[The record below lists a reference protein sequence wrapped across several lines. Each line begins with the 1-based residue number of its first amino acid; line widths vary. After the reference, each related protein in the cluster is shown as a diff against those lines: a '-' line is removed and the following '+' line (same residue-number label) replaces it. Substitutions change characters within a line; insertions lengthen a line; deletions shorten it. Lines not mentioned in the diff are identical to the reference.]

1 MTDLILAIETVI
13 RNNPS
18 LIFICIFSLLFTL
31 LISTF
36 TLESTMTLG
45 PPVVVTTSNSV
56 NAPSNRDEDSKSSNA
71 GSPKA
76 MSGTFE
82 IHITVDP
89 KNNYVKLL
97 DFIEA
102 RRFERKFK
110 LVYAVSSSE
119 SNQYMLSYF
128 THKSDDRLAVNSALD
143 IAKEL
148 EKNNIEVVRVKVE
161 AHDAS
166 GIPITDREYR
176 ALVKH
181 LIDKYSYESHK
192 QYFEFHCKVNHSEL
206 DLEQLEKD
214 INDYKGTGISYN
226 LCSSNKNP
234 LLTIRAYDVGLTNAI
249 AYKNTVMNHLKRY
262 GYIFEDKIQQEFAV
276 YDTNTA
282 IDDWL

>member
-1 MTDLILAIETVI
+1 M
-13 RNNPS
+13 
-18 LIFICIFSLLFTL
+18 FTL
-31 LISTF
+31 
-36 TLESTMTLG
+36 MTAIFELSWT
-45 PPVVVTTSNSV
+45 P
-56 NAPSNRDEDSKSSNA
+56 APSVGTIHTPTNIPSNHDEESKSSTTSSSK
-71 GSPKA
+71 G

-82 IHITVDP
+82 IHVTVDP

-97 DFIEA
+97 SFIEDHKFQ
-102 RRFERKFK
+102 RNFK
-110 LVYAVSSSE
+110 LVYAVSSSG

-128 THKSDDRLAVNSALD
+128 THKSDDRLAINSALD
-143 IAKEL
+143 ITKEL
-148 EKNNIEVVRVKVE
+148 EKNNIVVIRVKVE

-181 LIDKYSYESHK
+181 LSDKYPYESHK
-192 QYFEFHCKVNHSEL
+192 QYFEFHCKVNHAEL

-282 IDDWL
+282 IDENWL